1 MNVNNDVHED
11 SSWHLQSLTDDE
23 INMKLN
29 LNGKKY
35 EIREFTLDDLGN
47 MLTAPHTTEEIKID
61 EWNCTI
67 EVQGI
72 SKAMQVE
79 LGRQLEDGET
89 DAFDYQKQ
97 LLKVC
102 VSDPELSDEDIDELY
117 KKDSKVIDKIFLII
131 NEVNGIGGSAEA
143 DDFLNE

>member
-1 MNVNNDVHED
+1 
-11 SSWHLQSLTDDE
+11 
-23 INMKLN
+23 MKRLSVEAIKN
-29 LNGKKY
+29 LPEVPTK
-35 EIREFTLDDLGN
+35 
-47 MLTAPHTTEEIKID
+47 EIKIE

-79 LGRQLEDGET
+79 LGRQLDDGET

-102 VSDPELSDEDIDELY
+102 VSDPKLSDKDIEELY

-143 DDFLNE
+143 DNFPNE